1 MKLKI
6 LYEDNDILVV
16 YKPSGISSQQERGR
30 GMDMVSLIR
39 NYLCIKGKNN
49 IEPYVIHRLDKPV
62 AGVMV
67 YALNKKAAAAL
78 SNDMQK
84 KQIAKN
90 YYAIVCNVPENYGD
104 DDKEHELVD
113 KIKRVGNNMSEIVS
127 VDADDKEAKIARL
140 KYRIVKSFMKNEER
154 LYLVDINLI
163 TGRYHQIRAQFANAK
178 ASLYGDLKYGNNVQ
192 TGLQKEGVA
201 LCAYKLT
208 FSHPLTKKEMEFS
221 IVPDN
226 SIFDK
231 AFSE

>member
-1 MKLKI
+1 
-6 LYEDNDILVV
+6 
-16 YKPSGISSQQERGR
+16 
-30 GMDMVSLIR
+30 
-39 NYLCIKGKNN
+39 
-49 IEPYVIHRLDKPV
+49 
-62 AGVMV
+62 
-67 YALNKKAAAAL
+67 
-78 SNDMQK
+78 MQLF
-84 KQIAKN
+84 
-90 YYAIVCNVPENYGD
+90 V
-104 DDKEHELVD
+104 HELVD
-113 KIKRVGNNMSEIVS
+113 KFKRVGNNMSEIVS

>member
-1 MKLKI
+1 
-6 LYEDNDILVV
+6 
-16 YKPSGISSQQERGR
+16 
-30 GMDMVSLIR
+30 
-39 NYLCIKGKNN
+39 
-49 IEPYVIHRLDKPV
+49 
-62 AGVMV
+62 
-67 YALNKKAAAAL
+67 
-78 SNDMQK
+78 
-84 KQIAKN
+84 
-90 YYAIVCNVPENYGD
+90 
-104 DDKEHELVD
+104 
-113 KIKRVGNNMSEIVS
+113 
-127 VDADDKEAKIARL
+127 
-140 KYRIVKSFMKNEER
+140 MKNEER